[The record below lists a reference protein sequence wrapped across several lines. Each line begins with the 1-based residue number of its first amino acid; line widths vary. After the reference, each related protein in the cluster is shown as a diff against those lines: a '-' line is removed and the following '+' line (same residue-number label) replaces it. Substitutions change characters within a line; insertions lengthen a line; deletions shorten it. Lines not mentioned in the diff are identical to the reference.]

1 MLVLEGCSFMKISGS
16 SNMEKAYR
24 FLCVCVNV
32 KICTYICVY
41 THTHDTD
48 SIIQYSI
55 VQCGKGNIT

>member
-32 KICTYICVY
+32 KIRTYICVY
-41 THTHDTD
+41 TRDTD
-48 SIIQYSI
+48 SIIQDSI
-55 VQCGKGNIT
+55 VQRGKGNIT